1 MGYPSEGDIIKA
13 WDKGVSMAKSLALEV
28 EIIPNTVDG
37 QRNGN
42 NNNDS
47 DGDDSDGGD
56 NNDSDSN
63 DSDGDYGDGRGTGSK
78 KHDGSDSL
86 LFASVVND
94 TVGTRW
100 CISCINSTIHIHKL

>member
-28 EIIPNTVDG
+28 GIIPNTVDG

-63 DSDGDYGDGRGTGSK
+63 DSDGDNGDGRGSK
-78 KHDGSDSL
+78 KHDGSDSDNTCTCHL
-86 LFASVVND
+86 PV
-94 TVGTRW
+94 
-100 CISCINSTIHIHKL
+100 